1 MTSIIQ
7 DTKDK
12 DALTCDTDVPKP
24 ATAESER
31 VAEAR
36 LVAAL
41 RERGQRVTSQRLI
54 IHRLLRDLDRHVT
67 AEEVLRRAS
76 AQLPGMSLPTVYA
89 TLDLLAELGEARR
102 VSVGGPVLYDPRTE
116 DHAHVRCRTCGRVED
131 LAVPL
136 DSAPALDAARAA
148 GFRADTAELVVEGR
162 CAACAAAGDA
172 PAAPDP
178 I

>member
-1 MTSIIQ
+1 MKGTRTRE
-7 DTKDK
+7 D
-12 DALTCDTDVPKP
+12 DA
-24 ATAESER
+24 A
-31 VAEAR
+31 AEAR

-41 RERGQRVTSQRLI
+41 RDRGQRVTSQRLVI
-54 IHRLLRDLDRHVT
+54 GRLLRELDRHVT

-76 AQLPGMSLPTVYA
+76 EQLPGVSLPTVYA

-131 LAVPL
+131 LVIPL
-136 DSAPALDAARAA
+136 DAAPALDAARAA

-162 CAACAAAGDA
+162 CAACAA
-172 PAAPDP
+172 PDDV
-178 I
+178 

>member
-1 MTSIIQ
+1 VFEHPTP
-7 DTKDK
+7 D
-12 DALTCDTDVPKP
+12 P
-24 ATAESER
+24 AQASE
-31 VAEAR
+31 ER

-76 AQLPGMSLPTVYA
+76 EQLPGMSLPTVYA

-116 DHAHVRCRTCGRVED
+116 DHAHLRCRTCGRVED
-131 LAVPL
+131 LAIPM
-136 DSAPALDAARAA
+136 DSAPALSAARAA
-148 GFRADTAELVVEGR
+148 GFEAAAAELVVEGR
-162 CAACAAAGDA
+162 CAACSAAA
-172 PAAPDP
+172 
-178 I
+178 